1 MKELKAEA
9 TIFTNDTNKLTAN
22 SVLYPGPLHN
32 SGIIKEN
39 KVIGKLFLSEKMLDN
54 IATCEKTIK
63 QWKADGVSVEKIVL
77 FCDNANGYM
86 ETDDGKAV
94 LSGIDISFYYGGD
107 EPSILRVVDVIYKNN
122 LEGFIF

>member
-9 TIFTNDTNKLTAN
+9 TIFTKDTSKLADGVGNAT
-22 SVLYPGPLHN
+22 V
-32 SGIIKEN
+32 ITEN

-77 FCDNANGYM
+77 FCDNANGYI

-94 LSGIDISFYYGGD
+94 INGINISFYYGSD
-107 EPSILRVVDVIYKNN
+107 EPSILRVADVIYKNN